1 MKRSFQAIVVGGGHN
16 GLVCASYLA
25 KQGKRVA
32 VFESR
37 KVLGGASVTEELIPG
52 YKFSRGAYL
61 GGLLRPTIIKE
72 LKLDQ
77 YGLEFFPRQH
87 SSFTPMLNE
96 DYLLMMYPESFFR
109 DVTIFILLG
118 SFSVNLIAFLISKK
132 LIN

>member
-96 DYLLMMYPESFFR
+96 DYLLMGQCPNFNVKEIEKF
-109 DVTIFILLG
+109 
-118 SFSVNLIAFLISKK
+118 SKK
-132 LIN
+132 DASNYPKYEK